1 MCCGFIVQARA
12 PEKKTRSERSGDGE
26 FLCRCCVRCC
36 KEAIRGNELAF
47 LKIPEPSELIISQ
60 RFFFLFFEI
69 PSISA
74 LLQTAASTSRST
86 FQGAGRSLSRS
97 LHSSI
102 VSHSIFSPSSSI
114 TVWSP
119 PSLSLSFLPPPG
131 RGTHHWDLEEI
142 ELNYEGISL
151 QYDWHHFLHTTEHHS
166 HISRCGGMK
175 IGHAP
180 FFLSSF

>member
-1 MCCGFIVQARA
+1 MCCGFIVQARS

-86 FQGAGRSLSRS
+86 FQGAGRSLSLALS
-97 LHSSI
+97 IPPLFHTQSSA
-102 VSHSIFSPSSSI
+102 PL
-114 TVWSP
+114 P
-119 PSLSLSFLPPPG
+119 PSQSGALPLCLCHFCLLLAEAL
-131 RGTHHWDLEEI
+131 TI
-142 ELNYEGISL
+142 GI
-151 QYDWHHFLHTTEHHS
+151 
-166 HISRCGGMK
+166 
-175 IGHAP
+175 
-180 FFLSSF
+180 